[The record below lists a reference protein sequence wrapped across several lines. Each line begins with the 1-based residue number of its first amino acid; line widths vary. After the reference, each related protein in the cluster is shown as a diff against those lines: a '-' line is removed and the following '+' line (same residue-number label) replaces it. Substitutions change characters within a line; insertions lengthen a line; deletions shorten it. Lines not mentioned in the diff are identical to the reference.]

1 MAILGKIDALALTDT
16 VSVAAAVG
24 PETRSVVTL
33 DAETPAGNNFN
44 GTGDN
49 AVDQGD
55 LLLIGGVSY
64 YVEAVTSDTT
74 LLIHTDGGV
83 QAAVAA
89 TRRTAPKEVA
99 EYFAKGGDSA
109 NYQLLGVDLTE
120 AQDQG
125 SRSRGINTPGW
136 WLYRTYTDVSGE
148 TRHKAECIAAFK
160 VDGPIEQTGSAS
172 TVNMVGDAADD
183 TTVGEV
189 GAIISIVQPPAGVAV
204 PVNTDATI
212 SVAGTTVTSGS
223 LIFQWQRKPVGGR
236 FANISDNPG
245 DYAGTTTD
253 TLIVEQV
260 TAENVGDL
268 YRVKITSDSG
278 ATEVV
283 SSTTTLNLS

>member
-74 LLIHTDGGV
+74 LLIHADAPV
-83 QAAVAA
+83 QATVAA

-109 NYQLLGVDLTE
+109 TYQLLGVDLAE
-120 AQDQG
+120 AQDPG

-136 WLYRTYTDVSGE
+136 WLYRTYVDASGE

-183 TTVGEV
+183 PTVGEV
-189 GAIISIVQPPAGVAV
+189 DAVITLVQPVDTAATETVGTASFTVSGSSVAPAGVL
-204 PVNTDATI
+204 T
-212 SVAGTTVTSGS
+212 
-223 LIFQWQRKPVGGR
+223 FQWQRKASGGR
-236 FANISDNPG
+236 WTNL
-245 DYAGTTTD
+245 AGETTD
-253 TLIVEQV
+253 TLNLVGLTVADNDQDQYRAKVNSDNGAAEAVSDAATLTV
-260 TAENVGDL
+260 TP
-268 YRVKITSDSG
+268 
-278 ATEVV
+278 
-283 SSTTTLNLS
+283 

>member
-1 MAILGKIDALALTDT
+1 MAILGKIDALVLADT
-16 VSVAAAVG
+16 VSVAAAVP

-33 DAETPAGNNFN
+33 DATAGGDFEGVG
-44 GTGDN
+44 GTAN
-49 AVDQGD
+49 TVDQGD
-55 LLLIGGVSY
+55 LLVIGGVSY
-64 YVEAVTSDTT
+64 YVDAVTSATT

-83 QAAVAA
+83 QASVAA

-109 NYQLLGVDLTE
+109 TYQLLGVDLAE
-120 AQDQG
+120 AQDPG

-136 WLYRTYTDVSGE
+136 WLYRTYTDAAGT

-189 GAIISIVQPPAGVAV
+189 DAVITIVQPPAGVAV
-204 PVNTDATI
+204 PDGNNATI

-236 FANISDNPG
+236 FTNISDNPG

-253 TLIVEQV
+253 TLIVETV
-260 TAENVGDL
+260 TTENVGDL
-268 YRVKITSDSG
+268 YRVKVTSDSG
-278 ATEVV
+278 AAEVV

>member
-74 LLIHTDGGV
+74 LLIHADAPV
-83 QAAVAA
+83 QATVAA

-109 NYQLLGVDLTE
+109 TYQLLGVDLAE
-120 AQDQG
+120 AQDPG

-136 WLYRTYTDVSGE
+136 WLYRTYVDASGE

-204 PVNTDATI
+204 PAGTNATI

-253 TLIVEQV
+253 TLTVETV
-260 TAENVGDL
+260 TTENVGDL
-268 YRVKITSDSG
+268 YRVKVTSDSG